1 MNNGSVDSLRGNDE
15 LVLTIENVGNTNP
28 VPGATQFIFKET
40 ATIYSLYVINPKN
53 FGTYNLK
60 IKATDAN
67 GTGLST
73 DSNDFQVVLN

>member
-1 MNNGSVDSLRGNDE
+1 M
-15 LVLTIENVGNTNP
+15 
-28 VPGATQFIFKET
+28 PGATQFIFKET